1 MPGKF
6 RKIYEKHI
14 FAIGLHIPLSLSPLV
29 PIVAQAHA
37 PYLLPLLLL
46 LLPSKSI
53 HAFLL
58 PTSLPGH
65 HCFPSITA
73 LCATPLSKLPSV
85 GPSFYDDVRKQGELL
100 MLSLSPFIPLLFLV
114 SFPPSLPDPNP
125 NPNPSTPKTAIDA
138 VQAGLKD
145 GLEQLEIEFPI
156 SPGRIDVSL
165 GEFLDD
171 SREWTRE
178 FVRPFTP
185 KGSKLWV
192 IFPDGKEATLANER
206 WGGVNFRIMGIET
219 AMKMPKEEV
228 CELQVL
234 CSGKWGG

>member
-114 SFPPSLPDPNP
+114 SFPPSLPDPAHPPLYTKNSHRRRPSGPQRRARTTRDRVP
-125 NPNPSTPKTAIDA
+125 N
-138 VQAGLKD
+138 Q
-145 GLEQLEIEFPI
+145 
-156 SPGRIDVSL
+156 PGQNRCVVRRI
-165 GEFLDD
+165 
-171 SREWTRE
+171 
-178 FVRPFTP
+178 
-185 KGSKLWV
+185 
-192 IFPDGKEATLANER
+192 
-206 WGGVNFRIMGIET
+206 FR
-219 AMKMPKEEV
+219 
-228 CELQVL
+228 
-234 CSGKWGG
+234 

>member
-1 MPGKF
+1 MCVDNF
-6 RKIYEKHI
+6 CLR
-14 FAIGLHIPLSLSPLV
+14 LL
-29 PIVAQAHA
+29 
-37 PYLLPLLLL
+37 YLTQR
-46 LLPSKSI
+46 S
-53 HAFLL
+53 
-58 PTSLPGH
+58 
-65 HCFPSITA
+65 
-73 LCATPLSKLPSV
+73 
-85 GPSFYDDVRKQGELL
+85 
-100 MLSLSPFIPLLFLV
+100 
-114 SFPPSLPDPNP
+114 SFPDPTHPFP
-125 NPNPSTPKTAIDA
+125 NVAIDA

-228 CELQVL
+228 CELQVWKRV
-234 CSGKWGG
+234 GNRWWGAHFLYFTGALLIRVFLLISLPPFLPPSFQRYRWSSLQALTCKNTLTLRRFDGPACPWWL

>member
-1 MPGKF
+1 VVLF
-6 RKIYEKHI
+6 HL
-14 FAIGLHIPLSLSPLV
+14 FFV
-29 PIVAQAHA
+29 
-37 PYLLPLLLL
+37 
-46 LLPSKSI
+46 
-53 HAFLL
+53 
-58 PTSLPGH
+58 
-65 HCFPSITA
+65 CFPTWPLPFFSPHLST
-73 LCATPLSKLPSV
+73 TPP
-85 GPSFYDDVRKQGELL
+85 
-100 MLSLSPFIPLLFLV
+100 
-114 SFPPSLPDPNP
+114 
-125 NPNPSTPKTAIDA
+125 TTAIDA

-171 SREWTRE
+171 TREWTRE

-228 CELQVL
+228 CELQV
-234 CSGKWGG
+234 CVWVGGEGWNGWWRVAGGRFYIKSCLPSHFSLPPSFLPSSFHSHRWLSLRASTCKNTSTSKKFDGLVCPWWS

>member
-1 MPGKF
+1 VCVVNF
-6 RKIYEKHI
+6 R
-14 FAIGLHIPLSLSPLV
+14 LRLL
-29 PIVAQAHA
+29 
-37 PYLLPLLLL
+37 PYL
-46 LLPSKSI
+46 I
-53 HAFLL
+53 QH
-58 PTSLPGH
+58 
-65 HCFPSITA
+65 
-73 LCATPLSKLPSV
+73 
-85 GPSFYDDVRKQGELL
+85 SF
-100 MLSLSPFIPLLFLV
+100 SPR
-114 SFPPSLPDPNP
+114 PPH
-125 NPNPSTPKTAIDA
+125 TPKLAIDA

-171 SREWTRE
+171 SRAWTRE

-228 CELQVL
+228 CELQVCEIRL
-234 CSGKWGG
+234 KWMVGY